1 MLKSVFWHGKGNVER
16 ISERRKSSA
25 KHSNAGASEGLESVN
40 FKRKKERSALR
51 CFFPFLVEV
60 TGFEPTTSTS
70 RTLKY
75 RFFPYSTRL
84 FRAFVSEN
92 DAFRCSH
99 SHCFHIV
106 RSRRWSKVWSSR
118 LYRNSC
124 RPSSDQD
131 LPIFCQ

>member
-60 TGFEPTTSTS
+60 TGF
-70 RTLKY
+70 RTQLCAVCLWLSIEGKAQSN
-75 RFFPYSTRL
+75 PML
-84 FRAFVSEN
+84 A
-92 DAFRCSH
+92 H
-99 SHCFHIV
+99 
-106 RSRRWSKVWSSR
+106 RRGSNR
-118 LYRNSC
+118 
-124 RPSSDQD
+124 
-131 LPIFCQ
+131 